1 VNGAVRLL
9 LVEDDKRVARFI
21 QKGLQ
26 AEYYSVDVAFDGQQ
40 GLEIAKVGT
49 YDLVILDVLL
59 PLRSGIEVCRQL
71 REEKIQLPI
80 LMLTA
85 KDSIEDRVQGLEV
98 GADDYLVKPFAFEEL
113 VARVRS
119 LLRRPKRID
128 IGQIVTVTD
137 LTLDKNTHEVR
148 RAGKLI
154 QLTPREFSLLEYLM
168 RYPDRVVSRTMI
180 EEHVWGYTRDSLTN
194 AVDVYI
200 RRLRKKVNPPFHR
213 KLISTI
219 RGVGYRLKPE
229 IMRR

>member
-1 VNGAVRLL
+1 VRLL
-9 LVEDDKRVARFI
+9 IIEDDKRVARFI

-26 AEYYSVDVAFDGQQ
+26 AEYSLVDVAFDGQQ
-40 GLEIAKVGT
+40 GLEIAKEGT

-59 PLRSGIEVCRQL
+59 PLRSGIEICRQL
-71 REEKIQLPI
+71 REQKIQIPI

-119 LLRRPKRID
+119 LLRRPPQID
-128 IGQIVTVTD
+128 IGQILTVSD

-168 RYPDRVVSRTMI
+168 RHPDRVVSRTLI
-180 EEHVWGYTRDSLTN
+180 EEHVWGYARDALTN

-200 RRLRKKVNPPFHR
+200 RRLREKINRPFHQ

-229 IMRR
+229 IGSR